1 MRVETIKSVRCFLCV
16 MATATALAPLFVS
29 ASAQTIR
36 LLQIEDAVSAR
47 DFLIQGH
54 LAVIGPTS
62 SQTRY
67 WTAGDDLSIGVSQRS
82 IRFMSK

>member
-1 MRVETIKSVRCFLCV
+1 

-36 LLQIEDAVSAR
+36 PLQIEDAVSAR

-62 SQTRY
+62 RQTRY
-67 WTAGDDLSIGVSQRS
+67 WTAGDEPVDWGIRNVQFALCRNKLS
-82 IRFMSK
+82 